1 MNMLKENMVLLKG
14 QGLKQY
20 FEVNSPF
27 GIGKRKLLRA
37 IDGVDIEIF
46 DRETLGLAGE
56 SGCGKSTLGRVL
68 LRLIQPT
75 EGRIFFLDNDITEM
89 PEKKLRDLRRYLQII
104 LQNPFASLNPRL
116 RVSRSAGE
124 GLEVHKICSKSEI
137 KEILIEMFIRVGL
150 KKEYLDKYPHEL
162 SGGER
167 QRVCIARA
175 LVLKPKVIVADEP
188 VSALDVTIQSQIID
202 LLLGLQDEFA
212 LSYLFITH
220 DLRILRRIAHRTAIM
235 YLGKI
240 VEFGTTEEIFKNP
253 LHPYTE
259 ILLNS
264 IPPAHPQEK
273 RRQIKITGEVPSATD
288 IPSGCRFR
296 TRCPYAFKR
305 CSEEMPELKEVTTHH
320 WAACF
325 LR

>member
-1 MNMLKENMVLLKG
+1 MALLSCK
-14 QGLKQY
+14 GLKKY
-20 FEVNSPF
+20 FEVRSAF
-27 GIGKRKLLRA
+27 RFERKKLIKAVDGI
-37 IDGVDIEIF
+37 DIEIGE
-46 DRETLGLAGE
+46 RETLGLAGE

-68 LRLIQPT
+68 LRLIEPT
-75 EGRIFFLDNDITEM
+75 DGRIFFMNNEITKM
-89 PEKKLRDLRRYLQII
+89 REKELREYRKYLQII

-116 RVSRSAGE
+116 KVVRSAGE
-124 GLEVHKICSKSEI
+124 GLEVHKICSKKEI
-137 KEILIEMFIRVGL
+137 KEIMLDMFLRVGL
-150 KKEYLDKYPHEL
+150 KKEHLDKYPHEL

-202 LLLGLQDEFA
+202 LLQGLQNDFS

-220 DLRILRRIAHRTAIM
+220 DLRVLRRIAHRTAIM

-240 VEFGTTEEIFKNP
+240 VELGSTEEIFKNP

-264 IPPAHPQEK
+264 IPPSHPQERK
-273 RRQIKITGEVPSATD
+273 RELQILGEVPSATD

-305 CSEEMPELKEVTTHH
+305 CAEDIPELKEITTGH
-320 WAACF
+320 WSACF

>member
-1 MNMLKENMVLLKG
+1 MNMSEEKKVLLRG
-14 QGLKQY
+14 QGLKKY
-20 FEVNSPF
+20 FEVSSPY
-27 GIGKRKLLRA
+27 GIGRKKLMKA
-37 IDGVDIEIF
+37 VDGVDIEIYE
-46 DRETLGLAGE
+46 RETLGLAGE
-56 SGCGKSTLGRVL
+56 SGCGKSTLARVL

-75 EGRIFFLDNDITEM
+75 DGKIFFLDDEITEM
-89 PEKKLRDLRRYLQII
+89 PEKKMRAYRKHLQII

-116 RVSRSAGE
+116 KVFKSAGE
-124 GLEVHKICSKSEI
+124 GLEVHKLCSKKEI
-137 KEILIEMFIRVGL
+137 KRILSDIFVRVGL
-150 KKEYLDKYPHEL
+150 KKEYLYKYPHEL

-175 LVLKPKVIVADEP
+175 LVLKPRVIVADEP

-202 LLLGLQDEFA
+202 LLLGLQDDFS

-220 DLRILRRIAHRTAIM
+220 DLRILRRIAHRTAVM

-240 VEFGTTEEIFKNP
+240 MEFGNTEEIFKNP

-264 IPPAHPQEK
+264 IPPSHPLEK
-273 RRQIKITGEVPSATD
+273 RKNVQFTGEVPSATN

-296 TRCPYAFKR
+296 TRCPYAFEK
-305 CSEEMPELKEVTTHH
+305 CSTEIPELREITTHH

>member
-1 MNMLKENMVLLKG
+1 MNMLPASQVLLSCN
-14 QGLKQY
+14 GLRKY
-20 FEVNSPF
+20 FEVSGPF
-27 GIGKRKLLRA
+27 DIWKKKIMRAVDGI
-37 IDGVDIEIF
+37 DIKIF
-46 DRETLGLAGE
+46 EKETLGLAGE
-56 SGCGKSTLGRVL
+56 SGCGKSTLGRVV
-68 LRLIQPT
+68 LRLIPPT
-75 EGRIFFLDNDITEM
+75 EGRIFFLDNEITEI
-89 PEKKLRDLRRYLQII
+89 PEKKLRGYRKHLQII

-116 RVSRSAGE
+116 KVFKSAGE
-124 GLEVHKICSKSEI
+124 GLEVHKICARKEI
-137 KEILIEMFIRVGL
+137 KEILRDMFVRVGL
-150 KKEYLDKYPHEL
+150 KKEHLDKYPHEL

-167 QRVCIARA
+167 QRVCIARV
-175 LVLKPKVIVADEP
+175 LVLKPRVVVADEP

-202 LLLGLQDEFA
+202 LLLGLQDDFS

-220 DLRILRRIAHRTAIM
+220 DLRILRRIAHRTAVM
-235 YLGKI
+235 YLGRI
-240 VEFGTTEEIFKNP
+240 MELGNTEEIFKNP

-273 RRQIKITGEVPSATD
+273 RRNVQITGEVPSATD

-296 TRCPYAFKR
+296 TRCLYAFKR
-305 CSEEMPELKEVTTHH
+305 CSEEIPELKEITTHH

>member
-1 MNMLKENMVLLKG
+1 MSPMYSKNVLLRAD
-14 QGLKQY
+14 GLKKY
-20 FEVNSPF
+20 FEVSNPF
-27 GIGKRKLLRA
+27 VIGKRKLLRA

-46 DRETLGLAGE
+46 EKETLGLAGE

-68 LRLIQPT
+68 LRLIPPT
-75 EGRIFFLDNDITEM
+75 EGRIFFYNNDITEM
-89 PEKKLRDLRRYLQII
+89 PERRLRELRKHLQII

-116 RVSRSAGE
+116 KVFKSAGE
-124 GLEVHKICSKSEI
+124 GLEVHKLCPR
-137 KEILIEMFIRVGL
+137 KEIREILTDIFVRVGL
-150 KKEYLDKYPHEL
+150 KKEHLDKYPHEL

-202 LLLGLQDEFA
+202 LLLGLQDEFS

-220 DLRILRRIAHRTAIM
+220 DLRILRRIAHRTAVM
-235 YLGKI
+235 YLGRI
-240 VEFGTTEEIFKNP
+240 VELGRTEEIFKNP

-264 IPPAHPQEK
+264 IPRAHPQEK
-273 RRQIKITGEVPSATD
+273 RRNVQIIGEVPSATE

-296 TRCPYAFKR
+296 TRCPYVFKR
-305 CSEEMPELKEVTTHH
+305 CNEEIPELKEITTHH

>member
-1 MNMLKENMVLLKG
+1 MALLSGK
-14 QGLKQY
+14 GLKKY
-20 FEVNSPF
+20 FEVSSPF
-27 GIGKRKLLRA
+27 GFERKKLVRA
-37 IDGVDIEIF
+37 VDGIDIEISE
-46 DRETLGLAGE
+46 RETLGLAGE

-68 LRLIQPT
+68 LRLIEPT
-75 EGRIFFLDNDITEM
+75 EGRIFFINNEITEM
-89 PEKKLRDLRRYLQII
+89 PERELRQYRKYLQII

-116 RVSRSAGE
+116 KVFKSAGE
-124 GLEVHKICSKSEI
+124 GLEVHKICSGKEI
-137 KEILIEMFIRVGL
+137 KEILSDMFHRVGL
-150 KKEYLDKYPHEL
+150 KREHLGKYPHEL

-175 LVLKPKVIVADEP
+175 LVLKPRVIVADEP

-202 LLLGLQDEFA
+202 LLLGLQNDFS

-220 DLRILRRIAHRTAIM
+220 DLRILRHIAHRTAIM

-240 VEFGTTEEIFKNP
+240 MELASTGEIFKNP

-264 IPPAHPQEK
+264 IPPSHPQE
-273 RRQIKITGEVPSATD
+273 RRRNLHILGEVPSATD

-305 CSEEMPELKEVTTHH
+305 CGEEIPELKEITTGH